1 MSLLPGNVQAIAD
14 WANNAKW
21 QGAADGEGLAGRDGG
36 SRPALRAASAKGDD
50 DWGWLPPVI

>member
-1 MSLLPGNVQAIAD
+1 MPGNVQAIAD